1 MCSVTNIVQ
10 TRQRCN
16 LVLLVDWLTGCGS
29 PRVLRSW
36 FAGCWLCTQLQIN
49 TRTRDVVHTKKLL
62 STLNLVELMCCLCIE
77 NTARTSMVPLPSC
90 KNGIR
95 FQFQFQR
102 STDTLVHF
110 LVRVLSLI
118 TSGPFLFFGG
128 SVLQIDCKLF
138 LRGIF

>member
-36 FAGCWLCTQLQIN
+36 LLVVHAIANKYAYTRCGTHKKNTFNSQFSRIN
-49 TRTRDVVHTKKLL
+49 TQTTRRVR
-62 STLNLVELMCCLCIE
+62 I
-77 NTARTSMVPLPSC
+77 
-90 KNGIR
+90 GIR

>member
-1 MCSVTNIVQ
+1 MQCYQHCANQAKVQ
-10 TRQRCN
+10 SG
-16 LVLLVDWLTGCGS
+16 LAGGLVDWLL
-29 PRVLRSW
+29 VLR
-36 FAGCWLCTQLQIN
+36 CWLLVVHAIANKYAYTRCGTHKKITFNSQFSRIN
-49 TRTRDVVHTKKLL
+49 TQTTRRVR
-62 STLNLVELMCCLCIE
+62 I
-77 NTARTSMVPLPSC
+77 
-90 KNGIR
+90 GIR